1 MMLTIFA
8 LVAATVVGQAPVP
21 PPPSWSPVLD
31 CGQRI
36 YAIEGLI
43 CEDPA
48 LLAGAR
54 RMETAYA
61 LALVDL
67 PSAQAAQL
75 AEAQLEWSKQR
86 NQCAF
91 KRKAAACVDRLQDKR
106 TRAIERR

>member
-1 MMLTIFA
+1 MLTKFA
-8 LVAATVVGQAPVP
+8 LAAAMAVGQSPVP

-31 CGQRI
+31 CGRRV

-54 RMETAYA
+54 RMEAAYA
-61 LALVDL
+61 RALADL
-67 PSAQAAQL
+67 PFDQAEQLADAQL
-75 AEAQLEWSKQR
+75 AWSKQR

-91 KRKAAACVDRLQDKR
+91 KRKAAACVDRLQAKR
-106 TRAIERR
+106 TRAMERR